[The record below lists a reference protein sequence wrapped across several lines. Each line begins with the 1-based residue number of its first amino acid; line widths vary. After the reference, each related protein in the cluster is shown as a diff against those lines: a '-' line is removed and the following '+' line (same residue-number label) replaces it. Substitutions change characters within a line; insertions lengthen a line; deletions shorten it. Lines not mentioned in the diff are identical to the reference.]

1 MFDFSSFVKQFF
13 FSHYTDPRQWQET
26 HVAHWLQWSANEFSL
41 QDCKL
46 ETFQMKGK
54 DIVALGREVFVA
66 RSPPFMGD
74 ILWEHLEILQ
84 KGKTESKE
92 QDKKIKNGKKKN
104 DTKNG
109 REFSVD

>member
-1 MFDFSSFVKQFF
+1 
-13 FSHYTDPRQWQET
+13 
-26 HVAHWLQWSANEFSL
+26 LQWSAKEFTL
-41 QDCKL
+41 QDVKL

-84 KGKTESKE
+84 KGINSLPRSTELQFSE
-92 QDKKIKNGKKKN
+92 RRVKK
-104 DTKNG
+104 
-109 REFSVD
+109 